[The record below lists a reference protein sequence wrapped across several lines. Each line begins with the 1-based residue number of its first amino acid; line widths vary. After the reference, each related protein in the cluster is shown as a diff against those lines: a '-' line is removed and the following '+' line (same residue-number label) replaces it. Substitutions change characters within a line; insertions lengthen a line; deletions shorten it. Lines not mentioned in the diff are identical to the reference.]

1 MKKQFLIALL
11 AFAAL
16 CPAFGQET
24 EKIPSWARETKEQKA
39 ERMAWWTH
47 DRFGLFIHWG
57 VYSLPARGE
66 GVKRGEWMSDERYQ
80 RYFENFNP
88 DLYDPAEWAATA
100 KAAGMKYLVITTKHL
115 DGFCLWDTKY
125 TDFKVT
131 NTPYG
136 KDLIRP
142 LVDAF
147 RAEGIR
153 IGFYYSLIDWNHP
166 DFPYDWLHPNSP
178 RSDEERIEAN
188 KHRDLK
194 KYQQYIKNQLTEL
207 LTEFGQID
215 ELFLDYSYP
224 GENGKGHKEWD
235 SEGILKLVRKLQPQ
249 IIVDNRADM
258 HHTTWGWDFMTPE
271 LYVPYEWPKFN
282 GERVPWEICQTLD
295 AWSFGYHRDDEAWK
309 SVRQLVVM
317 LAETVSKGGNLLL
330 DVGPTGRGTFEERAM
345 DRLAGIGK
353 WMKYHS
359 RSIYGCTQAPEEF
372 EVPKNCLLTYNPETR
387 RLYIHVLEWPFKSLH
402 LPGYEG
408 KVKYAQLLNDAS
420 ELTFYA
426 QTHADPGA
434 HTVETSRPGDLIMP
448 VPVKQP
454 DDVLP
459 VIELILE

>member
-66 GVKRGEWMSDERYQ
+66 GVKRSEWMSDERYQ

-178 RSDEERIEAN
+178 RSDEERIEA
-188 KHRDLK
+188 K
-194 KYQQYIKNQLTEL
+194 
-207 LTEFGQID
+207 
-215 ELFLDYSYP
+215 
-224 GENGKGHKEWD
+224 
-235 SEGILKLVRKLQPQ
+235 
-249 IIVDNRADM
+249 A
-258 HHTTWGWDFMTPE
+258 
-271 LYVPYEWPKFN
+271 
-282 GERVPWEICQTLD
+282 
-295 AWSFGYHRDDEAWK
+295 
-309 SVRQLVVM
+309 
-317 LAETVSKGGNLLL
+317 
-330 DVGPTGRGTFEERAM
+330 
-345 DRLAGIGK
+345 
-353 WMKYHS
+353 
-359 RSIYGCTQAPEEF
+359 
-372 EVPKNCLLTYNPETR
+372 
-387 RLYIHVLEWPFKSLH
+387 
-402 LPGYEG
+402 
-408 KVKYAQLLNDAS
+408 
-420 ELTFYA
+420 
-426 QTHADPGA
+426 
-434 HTVETSRPGDLIMP
+434 
-448 VPVKQP
+448 
-454 DDVLP
+454 
-459 VIELILE
+459 